1 MTAPFIGEIRVFGFN
16 FAPRNYMVC
25 AGQLL
30 PISQFTA
37 LFSILGTTYG
47 GNGQTNFGLPDYRGR
62 VPVSVGNGSGLT
74 PYVLGE
80 QDGSVTETLL
90 PTEASHSHTAQA
102 VSGYGQSSTP
112 RSNLWA
118 QPRVGR
124 GAVPM
129 YTSSASNPASPGSGA
144 MGPIGG
150 GQPHNNVPPVL
161 ALTYVIAVQ
170 GIFPT
175 RN

>member
-1 MTAPFIGEIRVFGFN
+1 MTAPFVGEIKAFAFN
-16 FAPRNYMVC
+16 FAPRNYMLC
-25 AGQLL
+25 DGRLL
-30 PISQFTA
+30 PIAQYTA

-47 GNGQTNFGLPDYRGR
+47 GNGTTNFGLPDLRGR
-62 VPVSVGNGSGLT
+62 VPVSVGNGAGLS

-80 QDGSVTETLL
+80 MVGLPTETLL
-90 PTEASHSHTAQA
+90 STDAAHSHSAQGVA
-102 VSGYGQSSTP
+102 GYGQSPTP
-112 RSNLWA
+112 SGNLWA

-129 YTSSASNPASPGSGA
+129 YASGA
-144 MGPIGG
+144 ANPVTMRIALAQIGG
-150 GQPHNNVPPVL
+150 GQPHDNVPPVL
-161 ALTYVIAVQ
+161 TLAYNIAIQ